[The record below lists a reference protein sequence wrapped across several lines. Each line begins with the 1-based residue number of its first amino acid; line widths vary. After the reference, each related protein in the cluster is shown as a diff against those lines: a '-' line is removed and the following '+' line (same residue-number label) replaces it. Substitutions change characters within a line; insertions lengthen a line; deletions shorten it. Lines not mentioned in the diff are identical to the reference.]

1 MQGQQQQAYDRGIT
15 IFSPDGRLYQ
25 VEYAREAVK
34 RGTSSIGIRTPEGV
48 LLAVD
53 KRSRSTLMESD
64 SIEKLHKV
72 ADHVGIASAGH
83 VADARQLIDF
93 ARRRAQVEELRYE
106 ESIDVEVLTKSVT
119 DNIQQYTQMGG
130 VRPFG
135 AALLV
140 AGVSNGRPRLFET
153 DPSGTPNE
161 WKAVA
166 IGSDRADI
174 QQFLEDE
181 WSEELTLDEGI
192 DLALRALGR
201 VQEEDLSAKGL
212 AIATIET
219 ATQQYRELPDE
230 EIDEHLSDLAATE
243 ESEE

>member
-34 RGTSSIGIRTPEGV
+34 RGTPSVGVRTAEGV
-48 LLAVD
+48 VLAVD
-53 KRSRSTLMESD
+53 KRSRSPLMEAD

-83 VADARQLIDF
+83 VADARRLIDF
-93 ARRRAQVEELRYE
+93 ARRQAQVEELRYE
-106 ESIDVEVLTKSVT
+106 EPIDTEVLTKAVT

-135 AALLV
+135 AALLIG
-140 AGVSNGRPRLFET
+140 GVSNGEPRLFET

-166 IGSDRADI
+166 IGADRAEI
-174 QQFLEDE
+174 QDYLEE
-181 WSEELTLDEGI
+181 HWEPELTLEEGI
-192 DLALRALGR
+192 ELALGALATTRDEPLEAEELAMGAVETETAIYGR
-201 VQEEDLSAKGL
+201 LSESEIDAHLENLDLEED
-212 AIATIET
+212 
-219 ATQQYRELPDE
+219 E
-230 EIDEHLSDLAATE
+230 E
-243 ESEE
+243 